1 MKVASYPAYKASG
14 ATWLGDVPSHW
25 TVKSIKWES
34 PVLRGA
40 SPRPIDDPLYFDE
53 DGEYAW
59 VRISDVTEAGAY
71 LEGTEQVL
79 SEIGSKLSVRLQ
91 PGSLFLSIA
100 GSVGKPCITRIK
112 CCIHD
117 GFVYFPRWKSDPKFL
132 YYVFASGEPYKGLG
146 KMGTQLNLNTDTVG
160 GIVIGLPGIKEQQT
174 IVRFL
179 DAQTA
184 QIDALVAKKL
194 ALVDRLKEKRS
205 ALIARTVARGLP
217 MDAVK
222 AAGLRPTT
230 TMKDSGVKWLGEMP
244 AAWEPIPLGYVVKMR
259 GGATPD
265 KAKPEYWDGAIP
277 WVSPKDMKVA
287 RMFDAEDHISDEALH
302 GSSLSLIPENSLLI
316 VVRGMILAHSF
327 PVALSMRELTINQDM
342 KALVCS
348 KLMQPAYL
356 YWVLCGFSA
365 ALVALAEESAHGT
378 KKIESVTLARFPV
391 LVPPTAEQEAIAAY
405 LDRETTQLDR
415 LTAKVQAAITCLT
428 EYRQALITSAITG
441 KIDVREQSNES
452 EAAWPSRA
460 TAPAF
465 ASTT

>member
-1 MKVASYPAYKASG
+1 MKAAPYPAYKASG
-14 ATWLGDVPSHW
+14 ATWLGNVPSHW

-79 SEIGSKLSVRLQ
+79 SDIGSKLSVRLQ

-117 GFVYFPRWKSDPKFL
+117 GFVYFPRWKSDQKFL

-160 GIVIGLPGIKEQQT
+160 GVVIGLPGIKEQQT

-194 ALVDRLKEKRS
+194 ALVDRLKEKRR
-205 ALIARTVARGLP
+205 ALIARTVTSGLP
-217 MDAVK
+217 PQVADAFGLGPHSPMK
-222 AAGLRPTT
+222 A
-230 TMKDSGVKWLGEMP
+230 SGVEWFGDVPGHWTVKQLKWAVMFQRGHDLPSEQREEGTVP
-244 AAWEPIPLGYVVKMR
+244 LVTSAGVSATHSVAAAKGPGIVTGRYGTIGQFHLVFEDYWPLNTTLYTVDLYGNDPHFLLFLLEHLSPLVILHSVKSAVPGVDR
-259 GGATPD
+259 NDLHPT
-265 KAKPEYWDGAIP
+265 I
-277 WVSPKDMKVA
+277 
-287 RMFDAEDHISDEALH
+287 IAL
-302 GSSLSLIPENSLLI
+302 P
-316 VVRGMILAHSF
+316 
-327 PVALSMRELTINQDM
+327 PRE
-342 KALVCS
+342 
-348 KLMQPAYL
+348 
-356 YWVLCGFSA
+356 
-365 ALVALAEESAHGT
+365 
-378 KKIESVTLARFPV
+378 
-391 LVPPTAEQEAIAAY
+391 EQRAIAAY
-405 LDRETTQLDR
+405 LDGEISRLDQLAECVR
-415 LTAKVQAAITCLT
+415 KVMTRLT
-428 EYRQALITSAITG
+428 EYRQALITSAVTG
-441 KIDVREQSNES
+441 KIDVRERSVEL
-452 EAAWPSRA
+452 EAA
-460 TAPAF
+460 
-465 ASTT
+465 